1 MATVLTN
8 NGEEWAAERLAGTQ
22 GSGTNN
28 VSANA
33 GTHIGWG
40 TGAGT
45 AAKADTTLFTESTD
59 PASRAST
66 TVTVTGSG
74 TTAKY
79 QATATLTSSTTQ
91 TITNAGLF
99 SASTGG
105 VLFVKGDFTGIALAS
120 GDSIAF
126 TITIDPS

>member
-8 NGEEWAAERLAGTQ
+8 NGQEWAAERLAGVQ
-22 GSGTNN
+22 GGGTNN
-28 VSANA
+28 VYANA
-33 GTHIGWG
+33 GSHIGWG

-45 AAKADTTLFTESTD
+45 SAVTDTTLFTESTD
-59 PASRAST
+59 PASRVAT
-66 TVTVTGSG
+66 TVTVTGTGSS
-74 TTAKY
+74 AKY
-79 QATATLTSSTTQ
+79 QATATLTSTTTQ

-99 SASTGG
+99 TASTSGI
-105 VLFVKGDFTGIALAS
+105 LLVKGDFTGIALTN